1 MVEASATPETAE
13 ASHLRHLLEKQPSCL
28 LRVGRDGL
36 LLACS
41 DAGLSLLGKEDL
53 AHVLDRPFD
62 EYVAPEH
69 LDAWREFRERVWM
82 TGAGSVE
89 CAFASA
95 AGTGA
100 RTLQLQ
106 AVALRNHPDG
116 LESMLM
122 VVRDTST
129 VRRLEESLVADRA
142 AGQDAS
148 EPPRLEADRN
158 GLRAVIEKELADQF
172 QRTMAAR
179 DLQHNEALAK
189 RESEL
194 TLALEGQQQL
204 QTLLARAEAEQ
215 QRLAAEHV
223 AELSQTERA
232 LGELTL
238 LKNQVLKS
246 LADQRVELE
255 QWRETASTIEPL
267 ASMGR
272 LANQISCELHGL
284 IATLDERARLLLN
297 VSRVD
302 VSYRPAIETVHD
314 AVLATSMARRLS
326 STNAEPTPDSE
337 TP

>member
-1 MVEASATPETAE
+1 
-13 ASHLRHLLEKQPSCL
+13 
-28 LRVGRDGL
+28 
-36 LLACS
+36 
-41 DAGLSLLGKEDL
+41 
-53 AHVLDRPFD
+53 
-62 EYVAPEH
+62 
-69 LDAWREFRERVWM
+69 
-82 TGAGSVE
+82 
-89 CAFASA
+89 
-95 AGTGA
+95 
-100 RTLQLQ
+100 
-106 AVALRNHPDG
+106 
-116 LESMLM
+116 MLM

-129 VRRLEESLVADRA
+129 VRRLEESLFADRA

-148 EPPRLEADRN
+148 EPPRLEIDRD
-158 GLRAVIEKELADQF
+158 GLRAVIETELADEF